1 MVWCP
6 LPREG
11 PHPAG
16 RCHQSILV
24 ITLHVSAHVICLKR
38 KISHKGFKSWG
49 SLQYFFSFSETFK
62 LSGWTGRVGSPSTKE
77 RQLLWLRSN
86 SSSNRYKC
94 TFAIGVLK
102 RIELWINAIWGQ
114 RQVKKMG
121 MWVIWTGEEEG
132 DRGALERELPGLA
145 CYQSTILKCFK
156 WYCMVWN
163 GMVWYG
169 MVGMV
174 WYGVLP
180 SSNASTYSIPVSGKV
195 KILMKSQS
203 YGFHVTH
210 PIHVA
215 QRRWLP
221 NSSKLLQ

>member
-1 MVWCP
+1 MVSHGMVWCP

-114 RQVKKMG
+114 RQVKDG
-121 MWVIWTGEEEG
+121 DVSDLDGGGGRRQGSPRAWTPRLG
-132 DRGALERELPGLA
+132 LLPI
-145 CYQSTILKCFK
+145 Y
-156 WYCMVWN
+156 
-163 GMVWYG
+163 
-169 MVGMV
+169 
-174 WYGVLP
+174 
-180 SSNASTYSIPVSGKV
+180 
-195 KILMKSQS
+195 
-203 YGFHVTH
+203 H
-210 PIHVA
+210 P
-215 QRRWLP
+215 QML
-221 NSSKLLQ
+221 